1 MDFYLQKIREGEHK
15 VVQFIRDQGTEDE
28 TYCINGPDADL
39 FMLVLATHKPRFY
52 ILREDMCNPANE
64 FFCINIEKT
73 RESIQ
78 KKMMWKSENYTFT
91 KNQGTNDFI
100 FMCFI
105 VGYDL
110 TSILLSSAGTDDS

>member
-52 ILREDMCNPANE
+52 ILREDMYNPANE
-64 FFCINIEKT
+64 FSVLT
-73 RESIQ
+73 L
-78 KKMMWKSENYTFT
+78 KKQENQF
-91 KNQGTNDFI
+91 KRK
-100 FMCFI
+100 
-105 VGYDL
+105 
-110 TSILLSSAGTDDS
+110 